1 MTESLFIAGDW
12 GTTHL
17 RLYLFQHHHRQPLT
31 ILASQMGPGVA
42 QLKSQVD
49 SQVESNFEQVF
60 FDLAGH
66 WLDKHGPMPVILSG
80 MVGSNIGW
88 HAAPYIDCPASGKQI
103 VAGRTAFNARGI
115 EFSIISGLR
124 TTNPLGTPD
133 LMRGEELQLLG
144 WMGAVDGPENTLKS
158 AQLVVLPGTHNKW
171 ALVRGG
177 KIETFVTALTG
188 ELYSLLQN
196 HSVLITN
203 AESADFS
210 DDIFM
215 QGVKLATTLESGQ
228 LLQALFATRSRQV
241 LGELSELHAS
251 SYLSGLLIGSDVVG
265 SLALMEKEIVG
276 KQIVGK
282 QIVGKQIA
290 AISSIVLIGDSALSR
305 CYQLALESV
314 GIKAEL
320 RDATEIAV
328 SGYEAIYQAL
338 YPSPNLS

>member
-17 RLYLFQHHHRQPLT
+17 RLYLFQHHHGQPLT

-42 QLKSQVD
+42 QLKSQVE

-158 AQLVVLPGTHNKW
+158 ARLVVLPGTHNKW

-282 QIVGKQIA
+282 QIA

>member
-1 MTESLFIAGDW
+1 
-12 GTTHL
+12 
-17 RLYLFQHHHRQPLT
+17 
-31 ILASQMGPGVA
+31 
-42 QLKSQVD
+42 
-49 SQVESNFEQVF
+49 
-60 FDLAGH
+60 
-66 WLDKHGPMPVILSG
+66 
-80 MVGSNIGW
+80 
-88 HAAPYIDCPASGKQI
+88 
-103 VAGRTAFNARGI
+103 
-115 EFSIISGLR
+115 
-124 TTNPLGTPD
+124 
-133 LMRGEELQLLG
+133 
-144 WMGAVDGPENTLKS
+144 
-158 AQLVVLPGTHNKW
+158 
-171 ALVRGG
+171 
-177 KIETFVTALTG
+177 TALTG

-196 HSVLITN
+196 HSVLIAN

-265 SLALMEKEIVG
+265 SLALMEKKIVG
-276 KQIVGK
+276 KQIVD
-282 QIVGKQIA
+282 KQIA

>member
-17 RLYLFQHHHRQPLT
+17 RLYLFQHHHGQPLT

-42 QLKSQVD
+42 QLKSQVE

-88 HAAPYIDCPASGKQI
+88 HAAPYIDCPASAKQI

-196 HSVLITN
+196 HSVLIANT
-203 AESADFS
+203 ESADFS

-265 SLALMEKEIVG
+265 SLALMEKKIVG
-276 KQIVGK
+276 KQIVD
-282 QIVGKQIA
+282 KQIA

-328 SGYEAIYQAL
+328 SGYEAIYRAL

>member
-17 RLYLFQHHHRQPLT
+17 RLYLFQHHHGQPLT

-42 QLKSQVD
+42 QLKSQVE
-49 SQVESNFEQVF
+49 SRVESNFEQVF

-88 HAAPYIDCPASGKQI
+88 HAAPYIDCPASAKQI

-144 WMGAVDGPENTLKS
+144 WMGAVDGPENTHKS

-196 HSVLITN
+196 HSVLIAN

-265 SLALMEKEIVG
+265 SLALMEKKIVG
-276 KQIVGK
+276 KQIVD
-282 QIVGKQIA
+282 KQIA